1 MTMRVNALAND
12 DLRDAAHDRG
22 ELAGGRRVQIWR
34 AAYAAAYRD
43 VSDQPSDT
51 KTVSDAADTRVRS
64 FSTMRKS
71 MTSGR

>member
-22 ELAGGRRVQIWR
+22 ELAGGRRLQIWR
-34 AAYAAAYRD
+34 AAYAAA

-64 FSTMRKS
+64 YSTMRKS